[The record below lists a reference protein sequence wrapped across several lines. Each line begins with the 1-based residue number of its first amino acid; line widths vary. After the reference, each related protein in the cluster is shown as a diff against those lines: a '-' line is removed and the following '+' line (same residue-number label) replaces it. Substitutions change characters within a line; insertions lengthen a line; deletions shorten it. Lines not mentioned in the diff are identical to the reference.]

1 MATSKPDATGPTRKI
16 TPAMPAVPP
25 ALSVGRKGESQAKMH
40 WWQSIRWQLALGS
53 VLLVFLV
60 TFLLAVIILLTVVY
74 NYGSDQRTQL
84 SDLGENFA
92 QRLGEVFAQNGGN
105 LALASRSVLPE
116 TSASNAQGENYLVI
130 VLNRRGQSVYPV
142 AGRPA
147 LAAVLLAG
155 ADPSLKHSD
164 LSRVTQ
170 ALAVGER
177 GTTTEAEIGA
187 SGPASAPR
195 PFLVLTI
202 HWNGQNTL
210 PVVGVLFIT
219 PYSAIQGT
227 VPPFIASVS
236 RSILLG
242 SIIVAV
248 FAALAAILFSRTITR
263 PLAKLTQTARKLEA
277 GDYSAQVKTDAGGEL
292 GELATAFN
300 EMAKRLADDVNE
312 LRQQELWRRE
322 LIMNITH
329 DLATPLTAIAGL
341 GESLMDGV
349 NQSREDYEATGRIIV
364 RETLRLRR
372 LVKDLHL
379 MAKVEA
385 QAMHPQRRPVRLAA
399 LVDEVLAVLTPEFE
413 RINVEPRNA
422 IPYTLPLVEADPDM
436 LTRVFSNLCD
446 NAIRHTP
453 VGGSVKIEAM
463 QQGDRLAIAVT
474 DSGEGI
480 PPQALPHIFERFFR
494 ADSSRQSTTGGS
506 GLGLAIVRAI
516 IDAHSGAIWAENVPG
531 GGARII
537 FTLPLAPE
545 GQGTLD
551 PDITQP
557 LSQKSIRSA
566 RLRQL
571 P

>member
-1 MATSKPDATGPTRKI
+1 
-16 TPAMPAVPP
+16 
-25 ALSVGRKGESQAKMH
+25 MH
-40 WWQSIRWQLALGS
+40 WWRSIRWQLALGS

-60 TFLLAVIILLTVVY
+60 TFLMAVIIFLTVVY
-74 NYGSDQRTQL
+74 SYSSDQRTQL
-84 SDLGENFA
+84 SSLGGNFA
-92 QRLGEVFAQNGGN
+92 QRIGEVYAQNGGN
-105 LALASRSVLPE
+105 LVLASHSVLPE
-116 TSASNAQGENYLVI
+116 TSTSNARGENYLVI

-155 ADPSLKHSD
+155 ADPSL
-164 LSRVTQ
+164 SRADKNKVTQ
-170 ALAVGER
+170 ALVAGEH
-177 GTTTEAEIGA
+177 GITTEAEIGTGGPTSA
-187 SGPASAPR
+187 SR
-195 PFLVLTI
+195 PFLALPI
-202 HWNGQNTL
+202 HWGGQSSL
-210 PVVGVLFIT
+210 PVVGVLFMT
-219 PYSAIQGT
+219 PYAAIQGT

-236 RSILLG
+236 QSILLG

-277 GDYSAQVKTDAGGEL
+277 GDYSAQVKTEAGGEL

-312 LRQQELWRRE
+312 LRQQEQWRRE

-349 NQSREDYEATGRIIV
+349 NESREDYEATGRIIV

-372 LVKDLHL
+372 LVRDLHL

-385 QAMHPQRRPVRLAA
+385 QAIHPQRRSVRLAA

-422 IPYTLPLVEADPDM
+422 IAYTLPPVEADPDM
-436 LTRVFSNLCD
+436 LMRVFANLCD
-446 NAIRHTP
+446 NALRHMP
-453 VGGSVKIEAM
+453 AGGVVTIDAAQSGNKLVV
-463 QQGDRLAIAVT
+463 AVSDT
-474 DSGEGI
+474 GEGI
-480 PPQALPHIFERFFR
+480 PTAALPRIFERFYR
-494 ADSSRQSTTGGS
+494 SDSSRQANTGGS

-516 IDAHSGAIWAENVPG
+516 IEAHGGVIRAENVQG
-531 GGARII
+531 GGARIL
-537 FTLPLAPE
+537 FTLPLGHFDDE
-545 GQGTLD
+545 ITL
-551 PDITQP
+551 
-557 LSQKSIRSA
+557 K
-566 RLRQL
+566 LR
-571 P
+571 